1 MTTSSGNL
9 AKKAVTETAIKIDNL
24 NKWYGDHHVLK
35 DVSLDISEGEI
46 MVVCGPSGSGKSTLI
61 RSLNH
66 LEEYQEG
73 VVSVFGQPLSRDRQ
87 SHKIIHQTMGMV
99 FQNFNLFP
107 HLTVLQNCTLGLT
120 WLRKMSERDADKM
133 AMRLLD
139 RVGIAHLSTRYPGQL
154 SGGQQQRVAISRS
167 LAMEPKIMLF
177 DEPTSA
183 LDPEMVKEVLDVMI
197 DLAKTGMTMVC
208 VTHEMQF
215 ARQVADRVVFMAD
228 GEIIEVGPPEQVLV
242 NPQWDRTREFLQHV
256 L

>member
-1 MTTSSGNL
+1 MMTSSGHL
-9 AKKAVTETAIKIDNL
+9 ATKNTTNPAIKIDKL

-66 LEEYQEG
+66 LEDYQEG

-139 RVGIAHLSTRYPGQL
+139 RVGIAQLATRYPGQL

-215 ARQVADRVVFMAD
+215 AKQVADRVVFMAD

-242 NPQWDRTREFLQHV
+242 NPQWDRTKEFLQHV

>member
-9 AKKAVTETAIKIDNL
+9 AQKAVTETAIKIDNL

-139 RVGIAHLSTRYPGQL
+139 RVGIAHLATRYPGQL

-197 DLAKTGMTMVC
+197 DLAKTGMAMVC

-242 NPQWDRTREFLQHV
+242 NPQWDRTKEFLQHV

>member
-1 MTTSSGNL
+1 MLQRTHNISPSDMP
-9 AKKAVTETAIKIDNL
+9 AIQIEGL

-35 DVSLDISEGEI
+35 DVSLSINKGEI

-61 RSLNH
+61 RCLNQ
-66 LEEYQEG
+66 LEAYQEG
-73 VVSVFGQPLSRDRQ
+73 RVSLFGQALSSDTASTQ
-87 SHKIIHQTMGMV
+87 HINQNIGMV

-107 HLTVLQNCTLGLT
+107 HLTVLENCTLGLT
-120 WLRKMSERDADKM
+120 WIHKVPEDDAIKE
-133 AMRLLD
+133 AMVLLD
-139 RVGIAHLSTRYPGQL
+139 RVGIAHLSDRYPGQI

-167 LAMEPKIMLF
+167 LAMKPNILLF

-197 DLAKTGMTMVC
+197 NLASTGMTMVC

-228 GEIIEVGPPEQVLV
+228 GEIVEMGPPEQVLMT
-242 NPQWDRTREFLQHV
+242 PKWDRTKEFLEHV

>member
-1 MTTSSGNL
+1 MTISSGESAEKN
-9 AKKAVTETAIKIDNL
+9 VTNTAIKIEKL

-35 DVSLDISEGEI
+35 NISLDIREGEI

-73 VVSVFGQPLSRDRQ
+73 VVSIFGQQLARDRQ
-87 SHKIIHQTMGMV
+87 SQKIIHQTMGMV
-99 FQNFNLFP
+99 FQSFNLFP
-107 HLTVLQNCTLGLT
+107 HLNVLQNCTLSLT
-120 WLRKMSERDADKM
+120 WLRKMSEKDANKM

-139 RVGIAHLSTRYPGQL
+139 RVGIANLAERYPGQL

-215 ARQVADRVVFMAD
+215 ARQVADRVVFMAE
-228 GEIIEVGPPEQVLV
+228 GEIVEVGPPEQVLL
-242 NPQWDRTREFLQHV
+242 NPQWDRTKEFLQHV
-256 L
+256 F

>member
-9 AKKAVTETAIKIDNL
+9 AQKAVTETAIKIDNL

-120 WLRKMSERDADKM
+120 WLRKMSERDANKM

-139 RVGIAHLSTRYPGQL
+139 RVGIAQLATRYPGQL

>member
-9 AKKAVTETAIKIDNL
+9 AQKAVTETAIKIDNL

-139 RVGIAHLSTRYPGQL
+139 RVGIAHLATRYPGQL

-242 NPQWDRTREFLQHV
+242 NPQWDRTKEFLQHV

>member
-1 MTTSSGNL
+1 MSRMQSGSVKQ
-9 AKKAVTETAIKIDNL
+9 AQYKEAIRIHKL

-35 DVSLDISEGEI
+35 DVSLTINEGEI

-73 VVSVFGQPLSRDRQ
+73 VVEVFGHPLARDRQ
-87 SHKIIHQTMGMV
+87 SAQVIHNTMGMV

-107 HLTVLQNCTLGLT
+107 HLTVLENCTLGLL
-120 WLRKMSERDADKM
+120 WIRKVPEAQANKT
-133 AMRLLD
+133 AMELLD
-139 RVGIAHLSTRYPGQL
+139 RVGIAHLSHRYPGQI

-183 LDPEMVKEVLDVMI
+183 LDPEMVKEVLDVMM
-197 DLAKTGMTMVC
+197 DLAKSGMTMVC

-228 GEIIEVGPPEQVLV
+228 GETVEVGPPEQVLMK
-242 NPQWDRTREFLQHV
+242 PQWDRTREFLQHV

>member
-9 AKKAVTETAIKIDNL
+9 AQKAVTETAIKIDNL

-139 RVGIAHLSTRYPGQL
+139 RVGIAHLATRYPGQL

-242 NPQWDRTREFLQHV
+242 NPQWDRTREFLQHI

>member
-1 MTTSSGNL
+1 MMTSSGHL
-9 AKKAVTETAIKIDNL
+9 ATKNTTNTAIKIDKL

-66 LEEYQEG
+66 LEDYQEG

-139 RVGIAHLSTRYPGQL
+139 RVGIAQLATRYPGQL

-215 ARQVADRVVFMAD
+215 AKQVADRVVFMAD

-242 NPQWDRTREFLQHV
+242 NPQWDRTKEFLQHV

>member
-1 MTTSSGNL
+1 MTLSDPQAPAGKLSRP
-9 AKKAVTETAIKIDNL
+9 AIEIDNL
-24 NKWYGDHHVLK
+24 NKWFGSYHALR
-35 DVSLDISEGEI
+35 DVSLTVGEQEI

-61 RSLNH
+61 RCLNH

-73 VVSVFGQPLSRDRQ
+73 RICVFGQELARDQKSDRF
-87 SHKIIHQTMGMV
+87 IHQTMGMV

-120 WLRKMSERDADKM
+120 WLRKKTESEARDI
-133 AMRLLD
+133 AMGLLE
-139 RVGIAHLSTRYPGQL
+139 RVGIEHLADRFPGQL

-167 LAMEPKIMLF
+167 LAMDPKIMLF

-183 LDPEMVKEVLDVMI
+183 LDPEMVKEVLDVMVK
-197 DLAKTGMTMVC
+197 LAETGMTMVC

-215 ARQVADRVVFMAD
+215 ARQVADRVVFMQD
-228 GEIIEVGPPEQVLV
+228 GEIVEVGPPEQVLLH
-242 NPQWDRTREFLQHV
+242 PQWDRTREFLDHI

>member
-9 AKKAVTETAIKIDNL
+9 AQKAVTETAIKIDNL

>member
-9 AKKAVTETAIKIDNL
+9 AQKAVTETAIKIDKL

-139 RVGIAHLSTRYPGQL
+139 RVGIAHLATRYPGQL

>member
-1 MTTSSGNL
+1 MLQQTQQSDTS
-9 AKKAVTETAIKIDNL
+9 KAISIHQL

-35 DVSLDISEGEI
+35 DVSLSINKGEI
-46 MVVCGPSGSGKSTLI
+46 LVVCGPSGSGKSTLI
-61 RSLNH
+61 RSLNQ

-73 VVSVFGQPLSRDRQ
+73 EVRLFNTLLARDSASTQ
-87 SHKIIHQTMGMV
+87 LINNNIGMV

-107 HLTVLQNCTLGLT
+107 HLTVLENCTLGLT
-120 WLRKMSERDADKM
+120 WIRKVPENEAIEQAM
-133 AMRLLD
+133 ALLK
-139 RVGIAHLSTRYPGQL
+139 RVGIAHLAERYPGQI

-167 LAMEPKIMLF
+167 LAMQPKILLF

-197 DLAKTGMTMVC
+197 DLASTGMTMVC

-215 ARQVADRVVFMAD
+215 ARQVADRVVFMAE
-228 GEIIEVGPPEQVLV
+228 GEIVEMGPPEQVLIS
-242 NPQWDRTREFLQHV
+242 PKWDRTKEFLQHV